1 MFNKE
6 YFLNYLRNGGDMDS
20 IGRDIAD
27 AMNDAREAYEAEKA
41 AAAKAAQAAKEKE
54 MLQTKRDIAAEM
66 IDLIIEYGELV
77 APGTSEMLGDYDEE
91 ELDQMI
97 GTMDQMFNALKA
109 IAGLK
114 NAVAAAPVNPVVKSS
129 VKVSK
134 TDDEVLANFI
144 KKLM

>member
-1 MFNKE
+1 MNFNKE
-6 YFLNYLRNGGDMDS
+6 YFLDYLRNGGDMDS

-41 AAAKAAQAAKEKE
+41 IAAKVAQENE
-54 MLQTKRDIAAEM
+54 VLQTKRDIAAEM
-66 IDLIIEYGELV
+66 IDLIVEYGELV
-77 APGTSEMLGDYDEE
+77 APGTSDMLQDYTDED
-91 ELDQMI
+91 LDSMI
-97 GTMDQMFNALKA
+97 DTMDQLFNMLKA

-114 NAVAAAPVNPVVKSS
+114 NAVAAAPVNPVIKTS
-129 VKVSK
+129 VKVPK

>member
-1 MFNKE
+1 MDFNKE

-27 AMNDAREAYEAEKA
+27 AMNDARDAYEAEKA
-41 AAAKAAQAAKEKE
+41 IAAKAAKENE

-66 IDLIIEYGELV
+66 IDLIVEYGELV
-77 APGTSEMLGDYDEE
+77 APGTSEMLQDYTNED
-91 ELDQMI
+91 LDQMI
-97 GTMDQMFNALKA
+97 ETMDQLFNMLKA

-114 NAVAAAPVNPVVKSS
+114 NAVAAAPVNPVIKTS
-129 VKVSK
+129 VKVPK

>member
-1 MFNKE
+1 MDFNKE

-41 AAAKAAQAAKEKE
+41 IAAKAAKENE

-66 IDLIIEYGELV
+66 IDLIVEYGELV
-77 APGTSEMLGDYDEE
+77 APGTSEMLQDYTDED
-91 ELDQMI
+91 LDQMI
-97 GTMDQMFNALKA
+97 ETMDQLFNMLKA

-114 NAVAAAPVNPVVKSS
+114 NAVAAAPVKPVIKTS
-129 VKVSK
+129 VKVPK